1 MPEFNFPPLH
11 VSHFAAEMKYKH
23 AVHER
28 VVAEREMFCY
38 QKHKLARIFLTKR
51 RAFFFLLQH
60 ILTVDFAMC
69 DGMLAAK

>member
-1 MPEFNFPPLH
+1 VPEFNFPPLH

-38 QKHKLARIFLTKR
+38 QKHKLARIFLTKQS
-51 RAFFFLLQH
+51 ALLLFSLLM
-60 ILTVDFAMC
+60 ILTVDFVIC
-69 DGMLAAK
+69 DGM